1 MKMNRQDKRKA
12 RVFAL
17 KMAYAYEMTNQKDSL
32 IYDIYHLN
40 LADFSKSFSYKM
52 IRPLDLFST
61 IS

>member
-32 IYDIYHLN
+32 VDGNIDIDDLK
-40 LADFSKSFSYKM
+40 SKSERY
-52 IRPLDLFST
+52 
-61 IS
+61 